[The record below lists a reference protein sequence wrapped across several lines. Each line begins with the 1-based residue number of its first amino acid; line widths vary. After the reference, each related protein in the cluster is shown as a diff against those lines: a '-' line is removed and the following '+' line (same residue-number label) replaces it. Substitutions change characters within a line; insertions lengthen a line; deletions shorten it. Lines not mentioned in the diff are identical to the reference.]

1 MYASRTKGK
10 PKAEGA
16 CKVARKAGRTGTP
29 LCSFGLWPSFR
40 AWGCY
45 GGAAL
50 AEASLSL
57 L

>member
-16 CKVARKAGRTGTP
+16 CKVARKAGRTGTLTLLLRP
-29 LCSFGLWPSFR
+29 LALVSRLR
-40 AWGCY
+40 VLR
-45 GGAAL
+45 GAAL